1 MDERSAATPTAIWAE
16 PEVESASGSR
26 SRTVASD
33 LGSRWVSG
41 TALTILGALLVG
53 FVLCVS
59 LVGAVQHARAQS
71 VAYATLRNTLAN
83 ATTPVAQVDNNGVLN
98 HLGVPVSLLQIPAI
112 HLNEV
117 ILEGTTPSVLMNGVG
132 HRRDTV
138 MPGQAGISVIF
149 GRRATFGGPFA
160 RIASLKIGTQF
171 SVTTGQGVMNFK
183 VVNVRRAGAKVTLP
197 LPGQSRLVLVT
208 ADGPAYLPAGLLYV
222 DADLVGKVAA
232 TPAPVFGSNS
242 LPAAEQALGTDSGA
256 WVAIVLWGQL
266 LLAAAL
272 AFVWAQRRWG
282 KWQTWIVGVPLLLAL
297 SLLLATQAAQLLPN
311 LI

>member
-1 MDERSAATPTAIWAE
+1 MDIRSAATPTAVWAE
-16 PEVESASGSR
+16 PEIESASGSAPD
-26 SRTVASD
+26 TVQTN
-33 LGSRWVSG
+33 LGTRWISG
-41 TALTILGALLVG
+41 TAMTILGALLVG
-53 FVLCVS
+53 FVFSVS
-59 LVGAVQHARAQS
+59 LVGAVQHARAQT

-83 ATTPVAQVDNNGVLN
+83 ATTPVGQVDSNGVLN

-117 ILEGTTPSVLMNGVG
+117 VLEGTTPSVLMNGAG
-132 HRRDTV
+132 HRRDSV

-149 GRRATFGGPFA
+149 GRRAAFGGPFA
-160 RIASLKIGTQF
+160 GIASLKVGTEF

-197 LPGQSRLVLVT
+197 LAGQARLVLVT
-208 ADGPAYLPAGLLYV
+208 AEGPAYVPSGLLYV

-232 TPAPVFGSNS
+232 TPAPLFGSNS
-242 LPAAEQALGTDSGA
+242 LPAAEQALGTDPGA

-297 SLLLATQAAQLLPN
+297 SLLVATQAAQLLPN
-311 LI
+311 LL